1 MINKGIIPI
10 SKKVHIFETPCNV
23 AVACDS
29 YDVKEKENIL
39 GEATVSFSVF
49 PSLSTGTSLNSLT
62 AKKQTT
68 KYSSAN
74 FQKVQAI
81 SY

>member
-1 MINKGIIPI
+1 MWQWRVTVMILRKRKNKI
-10 SKKVHIFETPCNV
+10 
-23 AVACDS
+23 
-29 YDVKEKENIL
+29 

-49 PSLSTGTSLNSLT
+49 RSLSTGTSLNSLT

-81 SY
+81 SN